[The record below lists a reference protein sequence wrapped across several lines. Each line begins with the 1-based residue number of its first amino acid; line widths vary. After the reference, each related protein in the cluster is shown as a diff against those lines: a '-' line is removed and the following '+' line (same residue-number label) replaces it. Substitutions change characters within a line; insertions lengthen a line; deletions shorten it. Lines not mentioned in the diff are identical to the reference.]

1 LDNFILHAQS
11 ADRISVRWNGRLTLA
26 RLRSEGGMTLAELLV
41 GMLTLSFVVV
51 ALLSLLDSAVRTAP
65 REEERASAIR
75 EGQSGLHVMTR
86 ELRQANKV
94 WTPGKT
100 QIYVNIGDDTHVLYD
115 CDVAHP
121 DDSSMRQC
129 LRWEAAVGQELP
141 LSSPGQVV
149 VERRV
154 PGDVF
159 TYEPNLI
166 NPTYVKAK
174 IEVPQAGER
183 ADGYNA
189 DLVLDDGFYLRNT
202 DVG

>member
-1 LDNFILHAQS
+1 
-11 ADRISVRWNGRLTLA
+11 
-26 RLRSEGGMTLAELLV
+26 MTLAELLV
-41 GMLTLSFVVV
+41 GMLTLSFVVL

-65 REEERASAIR
+65 RDEERASAIR

-100 QIYVNIGDDTHVLYD
+100 QIYVNIGDDKHVLYD
-115 CDVAHP
+115 CDVVHP
-121 DDSSMRQC
+121 DDATQRQC
-129 LRWEAAVGQELP
+129 LRWEAAVGSGAPAEQ
-141 LSSPGQVV
+141 PGQVV
-149 VERRV
+149 VERRL

-166 NPTYVKAK
+166 NPTYVKVH
-174 IEVPQAGER
+174 IQVPQAGER
-183 ADGYNA
+183 ADGYHAN
-189 DLVLDDGFYLRNT
+189 LVLDDGFYLRNT